1 MKFMK
6 PKYLALF
13 VAAAVS
19 PVFAAVPGVPS
30 LTNGNDKFAIV
41 EVNQAAQDYNNL
53 VEVHDGADVKVEWNM
68 WSGDAPTSAKV
79 LLDGKEVWSGAGSA
93 AGSATFKVMKGG
105 RYQEQVQLCMTA
117 AGAPAPAS

>member
-53 VEVHDGADVKVEWNM
+53 VKVHDGANVSK
-68 WSGDAPTSAKV
+68 
-79 LLDGKEVWSGAGSA
+79 SA
-93 AGSATFKVMKGG
+93 AGWQRGLVRRGQRSWFCH
-105 RYQEQVQLCMTA
+105 L
-117 AGAPAPAS
+117 

>member
-53 VEVHDGADVKVEWNM
+53 DLPKSQNVI
-68 WSGDAPTSAKV
+68 
-79 LLDGKEVWSGAGSA
+79 
-93 AGSATFKVMKGG
+93 G
-105 RYQEQVQLCMTA
+105 RLISFGIRCTWTEEQVKELAAKISESVTKALATA
-117 AGAPAPAS
+117 HA